1 MLLDGQSQPSEI
13 KILSVEI
20 EGNNRFSI
28 QDVNRHIKL
37 YPGMSISGED
47 IQEVIKRAWKKN
59 IYKDIQIYI
68 LGETIE
74 GINLLVEVEEFPILN
89 TIKINGNI
97 KESNKKILKEIN
109 LLSGQV
115 LSDINIS
122 NAINTLRAYYK
133 SKHYHNIEISYELES
148 LDVSDYDWKKDIVFN
163 ITEGKKIKIEKIEI
177 VGNSIF
183 SDKKIIRQFKSTK
196 PKNLFLFW
204 RGKWDEVKFEDDK
217 KLLKEYYQNRGYRDF
232 YISNEEIILND
243 SKDGFIIQLNIY
255 EGPKYFYRNIT
266 WDGNLIHSDEELKNR
281 LGIVKGDK
289 FNKLK
294 LMMAISEQV
303 NPLYMDEGYF
313 HFQAIPKIK
322 PISKDS
328 LDINFSILEGDLVKV
343 RKVIISGN
351 TKTYENVIRRELMIF
366 PGDTYS
372 RKKLL
377 TSYRDIFMLNF
388 FRDVAPNVVPIGS
401 DEIDVI
407 FNIEEK
413 ESGQAN
419 FSMGYSGVTG
429 FQGGGGFQFPNF
441 LGRGQLLSLSYN
453 RGLSNSYQFSNNQ
466 SESISQSFNIEFQE
480 PWLLDTPNLVGG
492 SFYYQETGQSMY
504 SRLPFDQHRI
514 GGSLTWGRKF
524 KWPDTYFRG
533 NWRLSISQ
541 NSYLSNTRSDLLNP
555 LFFGPSIDPYIEYDS
570 NNYVFSNSGV
580 SISQIISRDNRD
592 HPEFPTSG
600 SSIKWTT
607 TFAGGILGGD
617 EDYHKHVFDIK
628 WFSPLYE
635 FKYGRNN
642 KNISKFALFQNMKVG
657 VVKEISTSS
666 EELSTVP
673 PSSRFLMGGTNPYGN
688 MLRGYEENS
697 VGTYYGKILF
707 KYSLEFRLS
716 LSDNPTMY
724 LLMFME
730 TGNVWKD
737 FQELKLFDLNRSIG
751 FGGRIFMPMLGV
763 LGYDIG
769 YGIDIEKDNPN
780 INPWQYHFIF
790 GVPF

>member
-1 MLLDGQSQPSEI
+1 
-13 KILSVEI
+13 
-20 EGNNRFSI
+20 
-28 QDVNRHIKL
+28 
-37 YPGMSISGED
+37 
-47 IQEVIKRAWKKN
+47 
-59 IYKDIQIYI
+59 
-68 LGETIE
+68 
-74 GINLLVEVEEFPILN
+74 
-89 TIKINGNI
+89 
-97 KESNKKILKEIN
+97 

-419 FSMGYSGVTG
+419 F
-429 FQGGGGFQFPNF
+429 
-441 LGRGQLLSLSYN
+441 
-453 RGLSNSYQFSNNQ
+453 
-466 SESISQSFNIEFQE
+466 
-480 PWLLDTPNLVGG
+480 
-492 SFYYQETGQSMY
+492 
-504 SRLPFDQHRI
+504 
-514 GGSLTWGRKF
+514 
-524 KWPDTYFRG
+524 
-533 NWRLSISQ
+533 
-541 NSYLSNTRSDLLNP
+541 
-555 LFFGPSIDPYIEYDS
+555 
-570 NNYVFSNSGV
+570 
-580 SISQIISRDNRD
+580 
-592 HPEFPTSG
+592 
-600 SSIKWTT
+600 
-607 TFAGGILGGD
+607 
-617 EDYHKHVFDIK
+617 
-628 WFSPLYE
+628 
-635 FKYGRNN
+635 
-642 KNISKFALFQNMKVG
+642 
-657 VVKEISTSS
+657 
-666 EELSTVP
+666 
-673 PSSRFLMGGTNPYGN
+673 
-688 MLRGYEENS
+688 
-697 VGTYYGKILF
+697 
-707 KYSLEFRLS
+707 
-716 LSDNPTMY
+716 
-724 LLMFME
+724 
-730 TGNVWKD
+730 
-737 FQELKLFDLNRSIG
+737 
-751 FGGRIFMPMLGV
+751 
-763 LGYDIG
+763 
-769 YGIDIEKDNPN
+769 
-780 INPWQYHFIF
+780 
-790 GVPF
+790 